1 MIGNERGI
9 VTSISEKVRGRSR
22 RRQMVGERD
31 EEIVGHDA
39 WRVGL
44 NWNLKG
50 DRDRT

>member
-1 MIGNERGI
+1 MNA
-9 VTSISEKVRGRSR
+9 VSLHPYQKRSAAGVGEDK
-22 RRQMVGERD
+22 MVGERD
-31 EEIVGHDA
+31 EGIVGHDA